1 MKKRYLVTN
10 LFAVALFLTACGN
23 NDVAEA
29 LDSTTSVKTQEEQIV
44 GDLNSITEQE
54 KNLQGTFENTL
65 TEDKTLSTFTDGT
78 SAVFENVDARS
89 ASLSELKEATTAI
102 KEEQILLDKKTSDKL
117 PQEELDPLTTA
128 IETLTASLDEYI
140 THYESVLVDQET
152 YFKELGKEEA
162 TYETLATGME
172 TINKQDAKTK
182 ELLLQLDQQL
192 VEVQD
197 SYKTTTA
204 ALKKLND
211 SSK

>member
-78 SAVFENVDARS
+78 SAVFENVDTRS

-204 ALKKLND
+204 ALNKLND